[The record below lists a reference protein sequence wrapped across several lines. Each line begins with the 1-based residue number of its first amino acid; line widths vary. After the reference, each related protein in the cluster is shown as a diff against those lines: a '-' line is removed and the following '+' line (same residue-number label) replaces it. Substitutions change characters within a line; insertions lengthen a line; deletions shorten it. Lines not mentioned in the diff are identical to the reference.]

1 MDKVKNTLS
10 NFKNTLF
17 GQVKINYSSK
27 GFDIADFAMI
37 LFFAQRFITYL
48 MVSSLGKIG
57 PVFIMGIL
65 GLMYVVAVVYKYKQN
80 KRLDFLIFF
89 ALFFLVITLSFLS
102 ILRIP
107 DLKFW
112 IFGSQMNLPVQLIDV
127 RKTIFALLI
136 VILVKDFNKI
146 LRNIYYASLLNFVYL
161 LYQAV
166 LYLLSGNWD
175 AYYSLPARN
184 MIYNMSYGYE
194 MIFVCIVLIIM
205 AFIKKSLI
213 LLTMG
218 SLALACS
225 TFFGSRGS
233 LLIFMTFALLM
244 ILVYAGDSPKINR
257 TTIKE
262 KLRYLLNVI
271 LVITISFLLMLLI
284 PKLDRALDNL
294 KEKWAPAES
303 ELALMEGSDDL
314 AESEDTLSSRT
325 VDSVIGGEF
334 LDSNGRIKIWQTAF
348 NSYLES
354 PIFGKGIYGDRL
366 EVGKR
371 WYWGYSHNIVLELMN
386 HFGIFGLAFFG
397 YLLYSVIKKIIRSP
411 EKTTRLL
418 YIIVLSLCAKLF
430 LSDSYLIS
438 AYFWLLIGL
447 LIVDSELPN
456 KLSNKKL
463 ALATLGILILSIVS
477 GSILLIKD
485 YQNQK
490 FQTIKI
496 TKPTV
501 ILSTTNTNS
510 DTFKIYQTIKDSG
523 FQAVTF
529 TNSSGIGDVDENTLT
544 INDFTK
550 MKESGAIFE
559 DGEFFYQNTYIRP
572 STIQDDNRIRTK
584 EFFMEHG
591 LTEPIA
597 YAPPYGSYNSTIEYR
612 TMHHYSFVQVNKTG
626 AKSQPIKMIT
636 YPSSMNMQARQL
648 YWENADEKT
657 ELLDY
662 IEKAKNN
669 DSLIILNVNT
679 NNFSLDQ
686 IKEILALLKDK
697 KFESVTY
704 QDLAEQAKLLPAD
717 FSLKNYIE
725 NTYMYGYINKYL
737 N

>member
-10 NFKNTLF
+10 DFKNILF
-17 GQVKINYSSK
+17 GQEKIAYNSQ

-48 MVSSLGKIG
+48 AVSSLGKIG
-57 PVFIMGIL
+57 PVFIMGVL
-65 GLMYVVAVVYKYKQN
+65 GLMYAAAVLYKYKQN

-89 ALFFLVITLSFLS
+89 ALLFLVITLSFLS

-136 VILVKDFNKI
+136 VLLVKNLNKI

-161 LYQAV
+161 LYQAI
-166 LYLLSGNWD
+166 LYLVSGNWD
-175 AYYSLPARN
+175 AYYSLPARD

-194 MIFVCIVLIIM
+194 MIFVCIVLLTM
-205 AFIKKSLI
+205 AFIKRSLI
-213 LLTMG
+213 LSMMG

-233 LLIFMTFALLM
+233 LLVFITFAFLM
-244 ILVYAGDSPKINR
+244 ILIYAGGSLKINR

-262 KLRYLLNVI
+262 KSGYLLNTV
-271 LVITISFLLMLLI
+271 LVIALSFLLMFLI
-284 PKLDRALDNL
+284 PKLDQILD
-294 KEKWAPAES
+294 KIIVPAES
-303 ELALMEGSDDL
+303 ELALTEQPADL
-314 AESEDTLSSRT
+314 SESEDTLSSRT

-371 WYWGYSHNIVLELMN
+371 WYWGYSHNVVLELMN

-397 YLLYSVIKKIIRSP
+397 YLFYSVIKKIISSP
-411 EKTTRLL
+411 EKSTRLL
-418 YIIVLSLCAKLF
+418 YIIALSLCAKLL

-447 LIVDSELPN
+447 LIVDSELLN

-463 ALATLGILILSIVS
+463 VSATLGLLALAVVS
-477 GSILLIKD
+477 GSIFLIKD
-485 YQNQK
+485 YQNQN

-496 TKPTV
+496 TEPTV
-501 ILSTTNTNS
+501 IISTTNTNS
-510 DTFKIYQTIKDSG
+510 YTFKIYQTIEESG
-523 FQAVTF
+523 FQAVAF
-529 TNSSGIGDVDENTLT
+529 ANSSGIGETGENILT
-544 INDFTK
+544 INDFTG
-550 MKESGAIFE
+550 MKESGADFE
-559 DGEFFYQNTYIRP
+559 DGEFFYQNPYIRP
-572 STIQDDNRIRTK
+572 SAVQDANRVRTK
-584 EFFMEHG
+584 EFFAEHG
-591 LTEPIA
+591 LAEPIA
-597 YAPPYGSYNSTIEYR
+597 YAPPYGSHNSTIEYR
-612 TMHHYSFVQVNKTG
+612 TMHDYSFVQVNKTG
-626 AKSQPIKMIT
+626 AKSQPIKTIT
-636 YPSSMNMQARQL
+636 YPGSLNMQARQL
-648 YWENADEKT
+648 YWENADRKT

-662 IEKAKNN
+662 IEKAGNN
-669 DSLIILNVNT
+669 DALIILNVNA
-679 NNFSLDQ
+679 NKYNIDQ
-686 IKEILALLKDK
+686 VREILDLLQEKNFK
-697 KFESVTY
+697 SVTY
-704 QDLAEQAKLLPAD
+704 QDLAEQAELTPAD
-717 FSLKNYIE
+717 FSLKNYLE